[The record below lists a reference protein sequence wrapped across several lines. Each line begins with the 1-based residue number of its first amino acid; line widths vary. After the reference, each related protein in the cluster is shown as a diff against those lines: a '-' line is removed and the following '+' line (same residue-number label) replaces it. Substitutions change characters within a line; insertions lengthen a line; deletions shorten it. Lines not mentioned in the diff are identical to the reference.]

1 MKPYPIFLMLLFSV
15 QIGLS
20 QNHHIRFQHLDI
32 NNGISQNHILC
43 ILQDSRGFMW
53 FGTRDGLN
61 KYDGYQFTIYRH
73 DAKDSASISNDFIS
87 SIVEDSKGFIWVS
100 TRGGGINRYDRN
112 KNNFTHFQND
122 PSNTNSLA
130 SNLVDG
136 IAKDDNDNLWFCT
149 ENNGVD
155 FYDTKLNR
163 FTHYKHNAAN
173 NNSLC
178 DDNTRCVIMDSEK
191 NIWIGGYGGLNYFN
205 RKSKKITHYKHSPG
219 TNNSLSNNDIKIIF
233 EDSKKR
239 IWIGTDGGGL
249 NLFDKSSNSFKRYLF
264 SADKPN
270 SISASVI
277 AAIAEDREG
286 NIWIGTENGGLDILD
301 PVSGDIEVIKHDDID
316 SKSISQNSIYSI
328 YRDNNYNMWVGTYSG
343 GINIFSKDAN
353 KFPHYYHNSGS
364 NSLSNNLV
372 LSITE
377 SANGKLWIG
386 TDGGGLDL
394 FDPVSS
400 NFRHFV
406 HDNKNSNSICG
417 NYVLCV
423 TEDSKGNV
431 WIGTWGDGITVY
443 NPNNSSYHHFKY
455 NPADA
460 GSLNCNNIYSIL
472 EDSEQNIW
480 VGTYGGGLNLFDP
493 KTNSFKHLDE
503 NNKDAVSQQI
513 FNIIE
518 DKKGNLYVGTDGDGL
533 RILNKAAK
541 TYRHL
546 VHETKNRNSI
556 SDNRINYLYLD
567 AQENI
572 WIGTMNGLDCLDAT
586 TGEIKHYNTEDGL
599 PNNVIFAIVED
610 ADKNFWI
617 STNKGLSKFNRSKN
631 TFKNYTPADG
641 LQSYEFKGH
650 AVCKTKTGA
659 LYFGGINGFNKF
671 YPASIEET
679 DVEFPVVF
687 TGFEIFNK
695 KIPIAKN
702 SNDPSPLKQDIAEAK
717 QIELP
722 YDDAVISFEF
732 AALNYTADEKKQY
745 AYLLKGFD
753 KDWNYIGSKHTATFT
768 NLNPGRYNFMV
779 KAKNKNGEWSKN
791 IKTIELIIKPPFWL
805 TWWFEM
811 LVAAGFIAGIVLFN
825 RFRFKIIQ
833 KQKLI
838 LQKKVTEQTRQLV
851 LSANEEKKA
860 REAADKARLQA
871 ENANR
876 EMQQKNK
883 EIEQFVYIAS
893 HDLQEPLRTTTSFV
907 ELLQRQYGG
916 SLDEK
921 ADKYLNFI
929 TDASKRMKV
938 LIKDLLDYSRIGAKK
953 DLARIDCNLLMQAV
967 LADLGNAISEANATI
982 IIDQLPVISGYN
994 TEIKQLFQNLIIN
1007 AIKFRKKDEPPRI
1020 QVSVSSKPEHWQFS
1034 IKDNGIGIAPEHRE
1048 KIFLIFQRLHT
1059 KSQYEGSGIGL
1070 AHAKK
1075 IVEIHGGEIWPE
1087 STLGVGTT
1095 FFFTISKKLEDGSIN

>member
-1 MKPYPIFLMLLFSV
+1 MKPYPIFLMLLFSI

-73 DAKDSASISNDFIS
+73 DAKDSTSISNDFIT

-112 KNNFTHFQND
+112 KNNFTHFQNN
-122 PSNTNSLA
+122 PSSTNSLA

-136 IAKDDNDNLWFCT
+136 IAKDDEDNLWLCT
-149 ENNGVD
+149 ENKGID
-155 FYDTKLNR
+155 LYDTKLNR
-163 FTHYKHNAAN
+163 FTHYKHNAADS
-173 NNSLC
+173 NSLC
-178 DDNTRCVIMDSEK
+178 DDNTRCVLMDSEK
-191 NIWIGGYGGLNYFN
+191 NFWIGGYGGVNYFD
-205 RKSKKITHYKHSPG
+205 RKLKKFTHYKHAPED
-219 TNNSLSNNDIKIIF
+219 NNSLSNNNIKVVF

-249 NLFDKSSNSFKRYLF
+249 NLFEKSSNSFKRYLF

-277 AAIAEDREG
+277 AAIGEDREG

-301 PVSGDIEVIKHDDID
+301 PVSGDIEIIKHDDID

-328 YRDNNYNMWVGTYSG
+328 YRDNNHNMWVGTYSG
-343 GINIFSKDAN
+343 GVNIFSREAN
-353 KFPHYYHNSGS
+353 KFLHYCHTTNS
-364 NSLSNNLV
+364 NSLSNNSV
-372 LSITE
+372 LSLAE
-377 SANGKLWIG
+377 SVNGKLWIG

-394 FDPVSS
+394 FDPVTQ
-400 NFRHFV
+400 NFRHFT
-406 HDNKNSNSICG
+406 HDQKNKNSICG
-417 NYVLCV
+417 NYVVCV
-423 TEDSKGNV
+423 TEDYKGNV
-431 WIGTWGDGITVY
+431 WMGTWGDGITVF
-443 NPNNSSYHHFKY
+443 NPATNSYRHFK
-455 NPADA
+455 NNAAD
-460 GSLNCNNIYSIL
+460 SNSINSNNIYDIL
-472 EDSEQNIW
+472 EDKNHNIW
-480 VGTYGGGLNLFDP
+480 IGTYGGGLDLYNP
-493 KTNSFKHLDE
+493 STNGFIHIDK
-503 NNKDAVSQQI
+503 NTKNAVSLQI
-513 FNIIE
+513 HCLAE
-518 DKKGNLYVGTDGDGL
+518 DKQGNILIGTDGDGI
-533 RILNKAAK
+533 RILNIANR
-541 TYRHL
+541 TFQQITHDI
-546 VHETKNRNSI
+546 KNSNSI
-556 SDNRINYLYLD
+556 SDNRINYLYND
-567 AQENI
+567 DENNI
-572 WIGTMNGLDCLDAT
+572 WIGTQNGLDCFSPVDKKM
-586 TGEIKHYNTEDGL
+586 KHYTTDDGL
-599 PNNVIFAIVED
+599 PNNVIFAIRED
-610 ADKNFWI
+610 AGKNMWI
-617 STNKGLSKFNRSKN
+617 STNRGLSKLNRERN

-641 LQSYEFKGH
+641 LQSYEFK
-650 AVCKTKTGA
+650 AKSFCKSKTGA
-659 LYFGGINGFNKF
+659 FYFGGINGFNKF
-671 YPASIEET
+671 YPAAIEDENA
-679 DVEFPVVF
+679 EAPVVF
-687 TGFEIFNK
+687 TRFEIFNK
-695 KIPIAKN
+695 KVPIADD
-702 SNDPSPLKQDIAEAK
+702 SHPSSPLKEEITETK
-717 QIELP
+717 QIKLR
-722 YDDAVISFEF
+722 YYDAVISFDF
-732 AALNYTADEKKQY
+732 AALNYTAAEKKQY

-753 KDWNYIGSKHTATFT
+753 KDWNYIGSKNTATFT
-768 NLNPGRYNFMV
+768 NLNPGRYIFMV
-779 KAKNKNGEWSKN
+779 KTKNKNEEWSKN
-791 IKTIELIIKPPFWL
+791 IKSIELIIEPPFWL

-811 LVAAGFIAGIVLFN
+811 LVVAGFITGIVLFN

-838 LQKKVTEQTRQLV
+838 LQKKVSEQTRQLV

-929 TDASKRMKV
+929 TDASNRMKV

-953 DLARIDCNLLMQAV
+953 DLARIDCNLVMQAV
-967 LADLGNAISEANATI
+967 LADLGNAISEANASI
-982 IIDQLPVISGYN
+982 ITDKLPVISGYS

-1007 AIKFRKKDEPPRI
+1007 AIKFRKIDEPPRI
-1020 QVSVSSKPEHWQFS
+1020 QVSVSSKAEHWLFS

-1087 STLGVGTT
+1087 STPGEGTT
-1095 FFFTISKKLEDGSIN
+1095 FYFTISKKLEDE